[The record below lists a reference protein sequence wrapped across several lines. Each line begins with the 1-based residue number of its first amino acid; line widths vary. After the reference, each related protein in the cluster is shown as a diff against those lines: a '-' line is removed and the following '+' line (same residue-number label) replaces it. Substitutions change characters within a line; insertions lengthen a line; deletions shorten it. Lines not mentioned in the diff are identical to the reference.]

1 MMQKRFLRND
11 EDLWYNTE
19 CRRGEIRSA
28 LGCIKGPSEVSVLT
42 ERLCFVAAGCRGAEH
57 GERRSRIELE
67 LKTGNF
73 QRRSN
78 IRGRAAINLVAHS
91 LVVFFR
97 GLFPVP
103 QLRRD
108 ERECATPIFSASISA
123 KTPRHIPTRA
133 IKSGMRRCLCA
144 DG

>member
-1 MMQKRFLRND
+1 M
-11 EDLWYNTE
+11 
-19 CRRGEIRSA
+19 
-28 LGCIKGPSEVSVLT
+28 VSVLT
-42 ERLCFVAAGCRGAEH
+42 GGSRFVAVAQRGKEQ

-78 IRGRAAINLVAHS
+78 IRGRVAINLVAHS

-108 ERECATPIFSASISA
+108 FEDAPRLFSEQAFARRQRGTFLLERQGQECAA
-123 KTPRHIPTRA
+123 
-133 IKSGMRRCLCA
+133 
-144 DG
+144 